1 MATPPQIS
9 PEIQALLNQ
18 MQDIIVPDAVG
29 WWPLSFSLASV
40 LVGLIGLLIGIFW
53 AVRRSWLENL
63 YRQEAKELYDK
74 AIQQAN
80 SPQQKLEI
88 ANRLLKQVAITHYG
102 RKNIAN
108 LAGENWT
115 DFLRKTANY
124 IDQPKYLAEYFDAH
138 YQASFDFDDAKLT
151 QVLNYTQSWIK
162 GHHK

>member
-40 LVGLIGLLIGIFW
+40 LFGLIGLLIGIFW

-74 AIQQAN
+74 AMQQAN

-108 LAGENWT
+108 LAGKSWT

-124 IDQPKYLAEYFDAH
+124 IDQPKYLAEYFDGH
-138 YQASFDFDDAKLT
+138 YQANFDFDDAKLT